1 MAISVVVAVDE
12 VADDLCNLL
21 VEKARSLKIG
31 PGNESGNE
39 MGPLITA
46 DHKNKVMDYIQQGV
60 DSGATILLDGRDH
73 EITQQAGFFVGPTL
87 FDRVES
93 NMSIYKEEIF
103 GPVLTVLR
111 VKDFNEA
118 IKLANEHQFGNG
130 VAIFTN
136 KGSKAREFVHSVEVG
151 MVGINVA
158 IPVPLSF
165 YTFGGWKESI
175 FGSSNIYG
183 MDGIRFFTRTKTVT
197 ARWVEDDEMINLS
210 MPTVK

>member
-1 MAISVVVAVDE
+1 MASIANQNNNVDKMDIRGVKIQVLQDISKRLNEFNVAERVFY
-12 VADDLCNLL
+12 
-21 VEKARSLKIG
+21 K
-31 PGNESGNE
+31 GNS
-39 MGPLITA
+39 
-46 DHKNKVMDYIQQGV
+46 
-60 DSGATILLDGRDH
+60 
-73 EITQQAGFFVGPTL
+73 
-87 FDRVES
+87 
-93 NMSIYKEEIF
+93 
-103 GPVLTVLR
+103 
-111 VKDFNEA
+111 A

-136 KGSKAREFVHSVEVG
+136 QGSKAREFVHSVEVG

-165 YTFGGWKESI
+165 YTFGGWKDSI

-197 ARWVEDDEMINLS
+197 ARWVDDDGSINLS